1 MPFHTQ
7 KLTAKLRQM
16 ATEEDP
22 ELKYKTTEPMAQ
34 SPDLREQRPAEG
46 SETQQQDDATRPL
59 PKVDI
64 KSNQEK
70 SASKPNKVGRYPI
83 KKLLGKGSFGEVYLG
98 FDDQL
103 KRDVAIKLTYGSKVG
118 PEAAKMFMEEAR
130 ILAELDH
137 PNIVPVFDVG
147 ATETGDVFIVSKFI
161 DGTDLATRIE
171 RDRPSREL
179 SFEII
184 IKIAE
189 ALHYAHTKGLIH
201 RDVKPANI
209 LLDKSCRPYLAD
221 FGIALR
227 ESEQV
232 GLGEIT
238 GTPAY
243 MSPEQARGEGH
254 LISHQSDIFSLGLV
268 FYELLSGRRTYQ
280 GQTAK
285 DMVRLAQLAAVRT
298 PRLFDSTIST
308 EIERVC
314 LKALARRPSERYPIA
329 KDFAEDLQFLISNNG
344 KNETLKQSN
353 TSPNANLPKQEAEST
368 DQNKLP
374 THSEGSKPTLIDS
387 EKQLEAGIVPRGLR
401 SFDQKDSEFF
411 LELLPGLRDRSG
423 LPESLRFWKDRIE
436 ATQIEESF
444 RVGLVYGPSGCGK
457 SSLMKAGLLPRLS
470 PKIDKI
476 YIEATPEDTLARLH
490 KAIQKKV
497 PEAAKYNL
505 VETLSLIRRRKLVPN
520 GGKLL
525 LVIDQ
530 FEQWLHAHHE
540 YSNQELADVL
550 RQCDGETI
558 QAILMVRDDF
568 WSSVSEFLEDLD
580 VPMLEREN
588 AARVDLFDLDHAK
601 HVLELFG
608 QAYERLPKD
617 RSSWS
622 EQQKQFLQTAVEGLA
637 ENRKVISVRL
647 ALFAEMMKSREW
659 VPKSIEEV
667 GGVSGVGVRFLEETF
682 GDKYATIQ
690 IRKHQQ
696 AVRGILS
703 GLLPSTGTDIK
714 GHNRS
719 STELQKAVGYETK
732 PGEFAELINL
742 LDKNLRLIT
751 PSDDSGSANRSYQLT
766 HDYLVPSLREWLN
779 QKQRESK
786 KGRAE
791 LKLAERAAI
800 WRATQENKQ
809 LPTLW
814 EWMQIRRW
822 TDSKQWTPSEQAV
835 MQKTGRMHIK
845 NWGSAMLASLLAVGT
860 VGYVF
865 QQQNLQSQKEKI
877 KVALDSLQNTLG
889 PAVRVNID
897 KLREMELPD
906 LIRPDLES
914 RFIAAS
920 EPREKLSLAFAL
932 ANFAQVDA
940 DYLISQIDEIEDRDT
955 ANLIDALGHD
965 AVGSIEKLQQA
976 AKNCNTP
983 ELQRRK
989 ARFALAALGI
999 GDTVLPIDASE
1010 FEGRPDPDLR
1020 TLFIDEFRRWELD
1033 RAALVATMADSTSPA
1048 LRSAVCLGLGQ
1059 IPVKQISSQDRNG
1072 IAGLATNWYS
1082 LPDSSTHSAVAWL
1095 MREWELPEPTL
1106 PDAKQEIDGRN
1117 WFVNSQG
1124 VTFVQITPSAREPKT
1139 LPDPLEP
1146 YRQRLSEIQK
1156 MPIEER
1162 NKPEVRYEL
1171 GTMFYG
1177 LGQYEAALEEC
1188 DTILKT
1194 QLDDSMKDLRKNSLK
1209 LRLVTL
1215 ARLKR
1220 SEETDVALTEW
1231 QATEPSSKDW
1241 IYTESVVLLWLGR
1254 KENAVERLEKWLASE
1269 ESAAPETQYTL
1280 ARTLARFAADDS
1292 ATTEEKL
1299 VWSDRAIGILER
1311 WSAGVK
1317 SNRSEIQRDVIQ
1329 RDLAFLALHS
1339 DPRFV
1344 KLAADLSKVPKQP
1357 YWLASREV
1365 TRREYE
1371 AFLNDTGYDGEKP
1384 KDAKTARPNDSVS
1397 PTPDHPAQNVSW
1409 YDAVMYCN
1417 WLSRSEGRSPAYRS
1431 AGKEK
1436 IKDPSSSVE
1445 IEVDKWEEVDG
1456 ATGYRLPREL
1466 EWEYACRAGSQTDW
1480 STGSDESLLASYC
1493 QMIPSKLASPSGKK
1507 LPNAWGMHDMHGNL
1521 GEWCWDLYDS
1531 SLGSARAYRGGSWDG
1546 VTAFCRSAYRLWC
1559 TPDVRYYNIGFRLA
1573 LSPSGIPQSSE
1584 ADK

>member
-1 MPFHTQ
+1 
-7 KLTAKLRQM
+7 
-16 ATEEDP
+16 
-22 ELKYKTTEPMAQ
+22 
-34 SPDLREQRPAEG
+34 
-46 SETQQQDDATRPL
+46 
-59 PKVDI
+59 
-64 KSNQEK
+64 
-70 SASKPNKVGRYPI
+70 
-83 KKLLGKGSFGEVYLG
+83 
-98 FDDQL
+98 
-103 KRDVAIKLTYGSKVG
+103 
-118 PEAAKMFMEEAR
+118 
-130 ILAELDH
+130 
-137 PNIVPVFDVG
+137 
-147 ATETGDVFIVSKFI
+147 
-161 DGTDLATRIE
+161 
-171 RDRPSREL
+171 
-179 SFEII
+179 
-184 IKIAE
+184 
-189 ALHYAHTKGLIH
+189 
-201 RDVKPANI
+201 
-209 LLDKSCRPYLAD
+209 
-221 FGIALR
+221 
-227 ESEQV
+227 
-232 GLGEIT
+232 
-238 GTPAY
+238 
-243 MSPEQARGEGH
+243 
-254 LISHQSDIFSLGLV
+254 
-268 FYELLSGRRTYQ
+268 
-280 GQTAK
+280 
-285 DMVRLAQLAAVRT
+285 
-298 PRLFDSTIST
+298 
-308 EIERVC
+308 
-314 LKALARRPSERYPIA
+314 
-329 KDFAEDLQFLISNNG
+329 
-344 KNETLKQSN
+344 
-353 TSPNANLPKQEAEST
+353 
-368 DQNKLP
+368 
-374 THSEGSKPTLIDS
+374 
-387 EKQLEAGIVPRGLR
+387 
-401 SFDQKDSEFF
+401 
-411 LELLPGLRDRSG
+411 
-423 LPESLRFWKDRIE
+423 
-436 ATQIEESF
+436 
-444 RVGLVYGPSGCGK
+444 
-457 SSLMKAGLLPRLS
+457 
-470 PKIDKI
+470 
-476 YIEATPEDTLARLH
+476 
-490 KAIQKKV
+490 
-497 PEAAKYNL
+497 
-505 VETLSLIRRRKLVPN
+505 
-520 GGKLL
+520 
-525 LVIDQ
+525 
-530 FEQWLHAHHE
+530 
-540 YSNQELADVL
+540 
-550 RQCDGETI
+550 
-558 QAILMVRDDF
+558 
-568 WSSVSEFLEDLD
+568 
-580 VPMLEREN
+580 
-588 AARVDLFDLDHAK
+588 
-601 HVLELFG
+601 
-608 QAYERLPKD
+608 
-617 RSSWS
+617 
-622 EQQKQFLQTAVEGLA
+622 
-637 ENRKVISVRL
+637 
-647 ALFAEMMKSREW
+647 MKSREW

-766 HDYLVPSLREWLN
+766 HDYLVPALREWLN
-779 QKQRESK
+779 QKQRETK

-822 TDSKQWTPSEQAV
+822 TDSKQWTPLEQAV

-865 QQQNLQSQKEKI
+865 QQQNLRQKEKI
-877 KVALDSLQNTLG
+877 TVALDSLQNTPG
-889 PAVRVNID
+889 PADRVNID
-897 KLREMELPD
+897 MLLEMKRPD
-906 LIRPDLES
+906 LIVPDLAG

-920 EPREKLSLAFAL
+920 EPREKLSLALAL
-932 ANFAQVDA
+932 ACFGVVVDE

-955 ANLIDALGHD
+955 EILIDVLGRYPYR
-965 AVGSIEKLQQA
+965 SIEKLRQA

-989 ARFALAALGI
+989 ARLALAALAI

-1010 FEGRPDPDLR
+1010 FEGRPDPGVR
-1020 TLFIDEFRRWELD
+1020 TWFIDEFRRWKLD
-1033 RAALVATMADSTSPA
+1033 RPDLVNTMADSTSPA

-1095 MREWELPEPTL
+1095 MREWELSDSTL
-1106 PDAKQEIDGRN
+1106 PDAKQEIDGGN
-1117 WFVNSQG
+1117 WFLNSQG

-1171 GTMFYG
+1171 GTKFYG

-1292 ATTEEKL
+1292 ATTEEKR

-1311 WSAGVK
+1311 WSAGVT
-1317 SNRSEIQRDVIQ
+1317 SDRSRIQ
-1329 RDLAFLALHS
+1329 RDLALLALHS

-1365 TRREYE
+1365 TRGEYE

-1384 KDAKTARPNDSVS
+1384 KVAKERRPDDAVS
-1397 PTPDHPAQNVSW
+1397 PTPDHPALYVSW

-1417 WLSRSEGRSPAYRS
+1417 WLSRSEGRTPAYRS

-1436 IKDPSSSVE
+1436 IMDAFSSVE

-1466 EWEYACRAGSQTDW
+1466 EWEYACSAGSQTLW
-1480 STGSDESLLASYC
+1480 STGNDESLLSAYC
-1493 QMIPSKLASPSGKK
+1493 QMLPSKLAYPTGKK
-1507 LPNAWGMHDMHGNL
+1507 LPNAWGIHDLHGNVI
-1521 GEWCWDLYDS
+1521 EWCWELYDS
-1531 SLGSARAYRGGSWDG
+1531 GGSDRVNRGGSWS
-1546 VTAFCRSAYRLWC
+1546 AEAAICRSANRFRLV
-1559 TPDVRYYNIGFRLA
+1559 PSSRNRSYGFRLA
-1573 LSPSGIPQSSE
+1573 LSPSGIPQSPE